1 MPAKKIVSKETI
13 INKAFELLRKD
24 GSSALNARN
33 IAKALNCSTQPIYL
47 SFKNMGQLK
56 ESVDQRAKDTYNSF
70 LENEL
75 KSGKYPP
82 YKAYGMGYVRFAKE
96 ERELFKYVFMRDRTD
111 DPNINDESEIK
122 NVIEV
127 ICKQTG
133 YSYDEARMFHLE
145 QWTFVHGIATMIA
158 TLYLDWDMNTVSAM
172 ISNAYNG
179 LRHVYDERRKTDASH
194 KNDQSDK
201 KI

>member
-1 MPAKKIVSKETI
+1 MPAKKIVTRETI
-13 INKAFELLRKD
+13 INAAFELLRRD

-33 IAKALNCSTQPIYL
+33 IAKSLNCSTQPIYL

-56 ESVDQRAKDTYNSF
+56 ESVDQRAKATYNSF

-111 DPNINDESEIK
+111 DPNLTDESEIK
-122 NVIEV
+122 DVIEV
-127 ICKQTG
+127 ICTQTG
-133 YSYDEARMFHLE
+133 YSYEEARMFHLE
-145 QWTFVHGIATMIA
+145 QWIFVHGIATMIA
-158 TLYLDWDMNTVSAM
+158 TSYLDWDMDSVSSF
-172 ISNAYNG
+172 ISDAYNG
-179 LRHVYDERRKTDASH
+179 LRHVYDERRRTDASH
-194 KNDQSDK
+194 KNG
-201 KI
+201 